1 MGAIEGFVYD
11 PLFDNSCKSEER
23 DQTYRRSAG
32 TTRRIMAHLRG
43 TLPDIAD
50 TGKALSVAS
59 QVNATITAA
68 KSDTN
73 LCQMFFGWA
82 PWE

>member
-1 MGAIEGFVYD
+1 
-11 PLFDNSCKSEER
+11 
-23 DQTYRRSAG
+23 
-32 TTRRIMAHLRG
+32 MAHPRG
-43 TLPDIAD
+43 TLPEIAD
-50 TGKALSVAS
+50 TGKALSVSS